1 MFGKPK
7 MTIEEANSS
16 LKLECALRELG
27 FMEIQNRIVTHCGL
41 YFIFPVGF
49 FYEARLWDDLLG
61 FQVEKSEEWEYS
73 RTGLCLGKP
82 ITQSAKSALDLALSL
97 S

>member
-1 MFGKPK
+1 
-7 MTIEEANSS
+7 MTLEEANDS

-27 FMEIQNRIVTHCGL
+27 FMEIKERIIAHAGL
-41 YFIFPVGF
+41 YFVRPVGF
-49 FYEARLWDDLLG
+49 SFSARLWDDLLG
-61 FQVEKSEEWEYS
+61 FQVEKSEEWEYT

-82 ITQSAKSALDLALSL
+82 IAQSARSALDLALSM

>member
-1 MFGKPK
+1 
-7 MTIEEANSS
+7 MTIEEANVS

-27 FMEIQNRIVTHCGL
+27 FMEIKDRIVAHAGL
-41 YFIFPVGF
+41 YFVRPVGF
-49 FYEARLWDDLLG
+49 YYNATLLDNLLG
-61 FQVEKSEEWEYS
+61 FQIEKSEEWEYN

-82 ITQSAKSALDLALSL
+82 IAQSAKSALDLALSL

>member
-1 MFGKPK
+1 
-7 MTIEEANSS
+7 MTIEEANIS
-16 LKLECALRELG
+16 LKLECALRDLG
-27 FMEIQNRIVTHCGL
+27 FLEIRERIVASCGL
-41 YFIFPVGF
+41 YYIRPVGF

-61 FQVEKSEEWEYS
+61 FQIEKSDEWEYS

-82 ITQSAKSALDLALSL
+82 IVQSAKSALDLALSL

>member
-1 MFGKPK
+1 
-7 MTIEEANSS
+7 MTIEEANVS

-27 FMEIQNRIVTHCGL
+27 FMEIKERIVAHCGL
-41 YFIFPVGF
+41 YFIRPVGF
-49 FYEARLWDDLLG
+49 FYEARLCDDLLG

-82 ITQSAKSALDLALSL
+82 IAQSAKSALDLALSL

>member
-1 MFGKPK
+1 
-7 MTIEEANSS
+7 MTIEEANVS

-27 FMEIQNRIVTHCGL
+27 FMEIKDRIIAHAGL

-49 FYEARLWDDLLG
+49 YYNATLLDNLLG
-61 FQVEKSEEWEYS
+61 FQIEKSEEWEYS

-82 ITQSAKSALDLALSL
+82 IAQSAKSALDLALSL

>member
-1 MFGKPK
+1 
-7 MTIEEANSS
+7 MTIEEANVS

-27 FMEIQNRIVTHCGL
+27 FMEIKDRIVAYAGL
-41 YFIFPVGF
+41 YFIFHVGF
-49 FYEARLWDDLLG
+49 YYNATLLDNLLG
-61 FQVEKSEEWEYS
+61 FQIEKSEEWEYN

-82 ITQSAKSALDLALSL
+82 IAQSAKSALDLALSL

>member
-1 MFGKPK
+1 

-27 FMEIQNRIVTHCGL
+27 FLEIKERIVASCGL

-49 FYEARLWDDLLG
+49 FYEARLCDDLLG
-61 FQVEKSEEWEYS
+61 FQIEKSEEWEYS
-73 RTGLCLGKP
+73 KTGLCLGKP
-82 ITQSAKSALDLALSL
+82 IAQSAKSALNLALSL

>member
-1 MFGKPK
+1 
-7 MTIEEANSS
+7 MTIEEANVS

-27 FMEIQNRIVTHCGL
+27 FMEIKQRIVAHCGL

-49 FYEARLWDDLLG
+49 LYEARLWDDVLG
-61 FQVEKSEEWEYS
+61 FQVEKSEEWNYN
-73 RTGLCLGKP
+73 RTGLYLGKP
-82 ITQSAKSALDLALSL
+82 IAQSAKSALDLASSL

>member
-1 MFGKPK
+1 
-7 MTIEEANSS
+7 MTIEEANVS

-27 FMEIQNRIVTHCGL
+27 FLEIKDRIIAKAGI
-41 YFIFPVGF
+41 YFVRPVGF
-49 FYEARLWDDLLG
+49 SYNALLYEDLLG
-61 FQVEKSEEWEYS
+61 FQIEKTEEWEYT

-82 ITQSAKSALDLALSL
+82 IVQSAKSALDLALSL

>member
-1 MFGKPK
+1 
-7 MTIEEANSS
+7 MTIEEANIS
-16 LKLECALRELG
+16 LKLECALRDLG
-27 FMEIQNRIVTHCGL
+27 FMEIKERIVANCGL
-41 YFIFPVGF
+41 YFIRPVGF

-61 FQVEKSEEWEYS
+61 FQIEKSEEWEYS

-82 ITQSAKSALDLALSL
+82 IAQSAKSALDLALSL

>member
-1 MFGKPK
+1 
-7 MTIEEANSS
+7 MTIEEANIS
-16 LKLECALRELG
+16 LKLECALRDLG
-27 FMEIQNRIVTHCGL
+27 FMEIKNRIVTHCGL

-61 FQVEKSEEWEYS
+61 FQIEKSEEWEYS

-82 ITQSAKSALDLALSL
+82 IAQSAKSALDLALSL

>member
-1 MFGKPK
+1 
-7 MTIEEANSS
+7 MTIEEANVS

-27 FMEIQNRIVTHCGL
+27 FIEIKKIIIAHAGI
-41 YFIFPVGF
+41 YFVRPVGF
-49 FYEARLWDDLLG
+49 SFGARLWDDLLG
-61 FQVEKSEEWEYS
+61 FQIEKSEEWEYS

-82 ITQSAKSALDLALSL
+82 IAQSAKSALDLALSL

>member
-1 MFGKPK
+1 
-7 MTIEEANSS
+7 MTIDEANSS

-27 FMEIQNRIVTHCGL
+27 FIEIKDTIVANCGL
-41 YFIFPVGF
+41 YFIRPVGF

-82 ITQSAKSALDLALSL
+82 IAQSAKSALDLALSL

>member
-1 MFGKPK
+1 
-7 MTIEEANSS
+7 MTIDEANSS

-27 FMEIQNRIVTHCGL
+27 FLEIKHTIIASCGL
-41 YFIFPVGF
+41 YFIRPVGF

-61 FQVEKSEEWEYS
+61 FQVEKSEEWEYT

-82 ITQSAKSALDLALSL
+82 IVQSAKSALDLALSL

>member
-1 MFGKPK
+1 
-7 MTIEEANSS
+7 MTIEEANVS

-27 FMEIQNRIVTHCGL
+27 FMEIKDRIIAHAGL

-49 FYEARLWDDLLG
+49 LYEARICDDLLG
-61 FQVEKSEEWEYS
+61 FQIQKSEEWEYDKT
-73 RTGLCLGKP
+73 TGLCLGKP
-82 ITQSAKSALDLALSL
+82 ISQSAKSALDLALSL

>member
-1 MFGKPK
+1 
-7 MTIEEANSS
+7 MTIEEGNVS

-27 FMEIQNRIVTHCGL
+27 FMEIKERIVAHAGL
-41 YFIFPVGF
+41 YFVRPVGF
-49 FYEARLWDDLLG
+49 SYTAKIWEDLLG
-61 FQVEKSEEWEYS
+61 FQIEKPEEWEYT

-82 ITQSAKSALDLALSL
+82 LFQSAKAALDIALSM

>member
-1 MFGKPK
+1 
-7 MTIEEANSS
+7 MTIEEANVS

-27 FMEIQNRIVTHCGL
+27 FMEIKNRTVTHCGL
-41 YFIFPVGF
+41 YFVFPVGF
-49 FYEARLWDDLLG
+49 FYEARLCDDLLG
-61 FQVEKSEEWEYS
+61 FQIEKSEEWEYS

-82 ITQSAKSALDLALSL
+82 IVQSAKSALDLALSL

>member
-1 MFGKPK
+1 
-7 MTIEEANSS
+7 MTIEEANIS

-27 FMEIQNRIVTHCGL
+27 FMEIKERIIAHCGL
-41 YFIFPVGF
+41 YFIRPVGF
-49 FYEARLWDDLLG
+49 FYEAKLYDDLLG
-61 FQVEKSEEWEYS
+61 FQIEKSEEWEYS

-82 ITQSAKSALDLALSL
+82 ITQSAKTALDLALSL

>member
-1 MFGKPK
+1 
-7 MTIEEANSS
+7 MTIEEANVS

-27 FMEIQNRIVTHCGL
+27 FMEIKNRIVTHCGL

-49 FYEARLWDDLLG
+49 FYEARLCDDLLG
-61 FQVEKSEEWEYS
+61 FQIEKSQEWEYDKIS
-73 RTGLCLGKP
+73 GLCLGKP
-82 ITQSAKSALDLALSL
+82 IAQSAKSALDLALSL

>member
-1 MFGKPK
+1 

-61 FQVEKSEEWEYS
+61 FQIEKSEEWEYS

-82 ITQSAKSALDLALSL
+82 IAQSAKSALDLALSL